1 MEHMNINK
9 QPYDKKKKAITI
21 TALVVTGAIIIGGT
35 KIACNKKL
43 KKPVDTTSSLQNE
56 VYENKELYLSQD
68 FDINNDAEVSKRAND
83 IYEISEKEYSKEDIK
98 NTIYLYNGMYDKITY
113 PEKTITDDDKFMYIQ
128 NNLTLCLPVTLN
140 DYIEDYYSII
150 SGFMDEDIKRDLT
163 RDITSMVYGYM
174 FMPEY
179 NDTKKLL
186 MDLALICKEQTD
198 NIINKDIS
206 KLSDTANKYYAL
218 YLEASASNFS
228 TEDKVI
234 VFQEFKNKS
243 SLFARFLSEEKAN
256 DLNDAYSILEM
267 SKKKM
272 FGTISENLRISGVI
286 KEGIDSGT
294 FAKNEIKLEEKYK
307 KEDKEKAEE
316 RAKNYPTGKDETKVV
331 ESGGKKVTNS
341 PNNKETTLVDKNN
354 NPIKES
360 TTTIEESEFVV
371 PVNPDDIPKDWT
383 ENGGDVIE
391 EFTVNTY
398 VDSENYGYS
407 KTLN

>member
-1 MEHMNINK
+1 MEHMDINK

-272 FGTISENLRISGVI
+272 FGTISENLRISDTI

-360 TTTIEESEFVV
+360 TTIIEESEFVV